1 MRTHLVEV
9 TVNGVSYRREVEGRR
24 LLADF
29 LRLDLG
35 LTGTHVGCEHGQCG
49 CCTVLVN
56 GESVKSCLMLAV
68 QAHGCEIITIEG
80 LARDGVLHPIQESFR
95 EHHAVQCG
103 YCTPGQL
110 LNAAYLL
117 KVNPNPTEDEI
128 RVGMAG
134 NVCRCTG
141 YANIVAAI
149 GDAAKKLQATG
160 EPAIPTTSN
169 RR

>member
-56 GESVKSCLMLAV
+56 GDTVKSCLMLAV
-68 QAHGCEIITIEG
+68 QANGAEIYTIGG
-80 LARDGVLHPIQESFR
+80 LATGDQLHPLQEAFR
-95 EHHAVQCG
+95 HNHAIQCG
-103 YCTPGQL
+103 FCTPGQL
-110 LNAAYLL
+110 LNALYLI
-117 KVNPNPTEDEI
+117 KNNPDPTEEEI
-128 RVGMAG
+128 RKGMAG
-134 NVCRCTG
+134 NICRCTG
-141 YANIVAAI
+141 YVNKI
-149 GDAAKKLQATG
+149 G
-160 EPAIPTTSN
+160 
-169 RR
+169 